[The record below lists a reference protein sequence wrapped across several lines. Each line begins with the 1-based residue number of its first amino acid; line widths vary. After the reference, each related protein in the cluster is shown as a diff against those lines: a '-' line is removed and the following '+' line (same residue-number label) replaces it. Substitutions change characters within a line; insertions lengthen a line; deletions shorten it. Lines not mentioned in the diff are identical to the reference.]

1 MMVAEMS
8 IGFSD
13 SLAETANQCLD
24 EVKDFLRIVSRKD
37 WIIRLTRRAVVFVKS
52 TIERYKK
59 ASADSSNTG
68 SVSEANAQY
77 YQQEA
82 AKLRSQ
88 IGNLQNSNRHMLGEA
103 LSSLSVKELKSL
115 EIRLEKG
122 ISRIRSK
129 KNELLFAE
137 IEYMQKREV
146 DLHNNNQL
154 LRAKISEN
162 ERKRQSM
169 NLMPGGADFEIVQSQ
184 PYDSRNYSQV
194 NGIPPASHYSHQDQM
209 ALQLVFHYSC
219 NGELM
224 LEEFQVTLLSHVE
237 KSVEVHYGLTSPTLL
252 DIAMNSDII
261 WLHLVLKSK

>member
-1 MMVAEMS
+1 
-8 IGFSD
+8 
-13 SLAETANQCLD
+13 
-24 EVKDFLRIVSRKD
+24 
-37 WIIRLTRRAVVFVKS
+37 
-52 TIERYKK
+52 
-59 ASADSSNTG
+59 
-68 SVSEANAQY
+68 
-77 YQQEA
+77 
-82 AKLRSQ
+82 
-88 IGNLQNSNRHMLGEA
+88 MLGEA

-194 NGIPPASHYSHQDQM
+194 NGLQPASHYSHQDQM
-209 ALQLVFHYSC
+209 ALQLV
-219 NGELM
+219 
-224 LEEFQVTLLSHVE
+224 
-237 KSVEVHYGLTSPTLL
+237 
-252 DIAMNSDII
+252 
-261 WLHLVLKSK
+261 